1 MLNIEILISASP
13 LPLANQSN
21 QPAQPTN
28 HPDRQ
33 PACLLFAFSKKMFH
47 IALAATA
54 W

>member
-13 LPLANQSN
+13 LPLAN